1 MKEIRV
7 VGFSIENA
15 VKENKIDSD
24 RLADELGC
32 GKFDLQKIFKG
43 RKILTFPQLEM
54 IARFI
59 GMNVDGL
66 LNNLNNAYEQK
77 VVHCMTD
84 FTDCKNREFIL
95 DDIYDFMDLCD
106 EVR

>member
-24 RLADELGC
+24 KLANELGC
-32 GKFDLQKIFKG
+32 EDYDLQKIFKG

-54 IARFI
+54 VAGFI
-59 GMNVDGL
+59 GTKVDSF
-66 LNNLNNAYEQK
+66 LNDQNDAYEQE
-77 VVHCMTD
+77 VVHCMTG
-84 FTDCKNREFIL
+84 FTDYKNRETIL

-106 EVR
+106 IVR